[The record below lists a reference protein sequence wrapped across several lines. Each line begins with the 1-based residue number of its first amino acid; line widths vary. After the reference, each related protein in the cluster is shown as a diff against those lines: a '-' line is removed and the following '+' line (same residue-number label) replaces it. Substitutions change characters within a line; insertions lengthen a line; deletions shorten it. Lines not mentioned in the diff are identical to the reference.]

1 MTNDQRLV
9 FEILERDEWITLDEI
24 ALQLHVGSERVAV
37 ALAYL
42 ISQQA
47 VVRDSSTI
55 PTKYRR
61 W

>member
-1 MTNDQRLV
+1 MTNDQKMV
-9 FEILERDEWITLDEI
+9 FEVLERDEWITLDEI

-42 ISQQA
+42 VSQSA
-47 VVRDSSTI
+47 VVRDASTI
-55 PTKYRR
+55 PAKYRR